1 MANTIDIRR
10 RIRSVKNTQQI
21 TKAMKMVSAAK
32 LRRAQER
39 MFAARPYAA
48 ALRQV
53 LSSVA
58 TRAEELRHPLLETR
72 EEQKILLL
80 VVSSDKGLAG
90 AFNANVIK
98 AAQNAMRERNWTS
111 VELLPIGRK
120 ANDFFR
126 RRPIPIRRE
135 ATHVGNGGGDEKR
148 ERHDRPPDADVQPHP
163 AGVDHQ
169 GNHRDRQR
177 RGRGGMSVA
186 AGASPAGGGRSG
198 RRYTSQPENNMATDH
213 KIGKV
218 IQIIGPAV
226 DIEFE
231 EGHLPAINNAVRIT
245 DDGALGKV
253 PIDVVAEVAGH
264 IGESQVR
271 CIAMK
276 PTDGMVRGMKALDL
290 GGPISV
296 PVGNQTLG
304 RILNVLGEPV
314 DNKGEVAA

>member
-10 RIRSVKNTQQI
+10 RIRSVRSTQQI

-58 TRAEELRHPLLETR
+58 TRVEELRHPLLETR

-111 VELLPIGRK
+111 VELIPIGRK

-126 RRPIPIRRE
+126 RRTIPIRRE
-135 ATHVGNGGGDEKR
+135 ATQVFQALSLETAQEIARDIIDDFVEGRVDAVYVAYNEFKSIIAQIVRVERLLPIERAWDE
-148 ERHDRPPDADVQPHP
+148 VQ
-163 AGVDHQ
+163 
-169 GNHRDRQR
+169 N
-177 RGRGGMSVA
+177 
-186 AGASPAGGGRSG
+186 
-198 RRYTSQPENNMATDH
+198 
-213 KIGKV
+213 
-218 IQIIGPAV
+218 AV
-226 DIEFE
+226 DYLYEPSPEQILSELLPKHIEFQ
-231 EGHLPAINNAVRIT
+231 LY
-245 DDGALGKV
+245 
-253 PIDVVAEVAGH
+253 
-264 IGESQVR
+264 
-271 CIAMK
+271 
-276 PTDGMVRGMKALDL
+276 
-290 GGPISV
+290 
-296 PVGNQTLG
+296 
-304 RILNVLGEPV
+304 RILLESAAAEQGARMTAMEAASKNA
-314 DNKGEVAA
+314 KEVIDHLTLTYNRIRQASITKEIIEIVSGAAAQE